1 MESAP
6 QELSLAE
13 IRNFML
19 KNNCKVTN
27 HALVKHFRS
36 FLTNKETQ
44 EDARKLFK
52 SYVNTLASIKTEGNE
67 KFLILRKKYIH
78 ECPTEDAL
86 NVSYSMSPGSRSLTI
101 GASDSESSPFKQP
114 PPYRP
119 PPEISDLNSPYSYQ
133 GSPYGSVVSSR
144 KNSTDVGRSGSE
156 YSFGSELMY
165 SNDSHQLGS
174 GLSRS
179 ESSDSRKIS
188 EAFRKPSVELYQID
202 SQEETAPAVPPR
214 KRNSVD
220 QFAVK
225 QSSIEGKN
233 SESVKSVDLEV
244 VSDFDKENHGVG
256 RVADAGENEDRNAGS
271 VEQQES
277 NKLSVKE
284 KMMKFNRFAS
294 EEEAKI
300 PSPIGKKKP
309 EKNPN
314 DSLSSENLAQHPKA
328 KEWLIAAANAN
339 YQELAKLSTD
349 FPNLV
354 KLQDMNTFRH
364 CCGQSPTPREA
375 TPHPTQ
381 D

>member
-1 MESAP
+1 MDSAP

-52 SYVNTLASIKTEGNE
+52 TYVNTLASIKNEGNE
-67 KFLILRKKYIH
+67 KFLILRKRYVQ
-78 ECPTEDAL
+78 ECPTEDAV
-86 NVSYSMSPGSRSLTI
+86 NVSYPMSPGSRSLTI
-101 GASDSESSPFKQP
+101 VASDSESSPFKQP

-119 PPEISDLNSPYSYQ
+119 PPEISDLNNTYSYQ
-133 GSPYGSVVSSR
+133 GSPHESVASSR
-144 KNSTDVGRSGSE
+144 KNSADVGRSGSE

-165 SNDSHQLGS
+165 SVDSRKIGS
-174 GLSRS
+174 GLLRS
-179 ESSDSRKIS
+179 ESSDSRKFS
-188 EAFRKPSVELYQID
+188 EVSRKPSVELYQFD
-202 SQEETAPAVPPR
+202 TQEEPAPAVPPR

-220 QFAVK
+220 QIGPK
-225 QSSIEGKN
+225 QGVVEEKN
-233 SESVKSVDLEV
+233 VETVRSVSLEV
-244 VSDFDKENHGVG
+244 VQDINKENHNVG
-256 RVADAGENEDRNAGS
+256 RDLDGGSEDKNVS
-271 VEQQES
+271 NVEQQEG

-314 DSLSSENLAQHPKA
+314 ESLSTENLVQHPKA

-339 YQELAKLSTD
+339 YQDLAKLSID
-349 FPNLV
+349 YPNLV
-354 KLQDMNTFRH
+354 KLQTRSTAGVRVETSLF
-364 CCGQSPTPREA
+364 
-375 TPHPTQ
+375 
-381 D
+381 